1 MVVSAEQ
8 RIGVSSRSILERRP
22 SQRVRAPVNAT
33 IVQLEVNR
41 PCADIA
47 RRTLSFAAV
56 PDRRLSRIAADTA
69 LAAVAATAV
78 NVLLRFLAV
87 AVFDIPQPEFEPLQL
102 RDVIVSSIGATV
114 AAGIV
119 WALIVR
125 FAKDPAKTF
134 RIVAA
139 VALVLSLAA
148 PLQVGLA
155 DPPDYPGT
163 DAGSV
168 GTLIAMHVVT
178 AAIVVAVFTRRRG
191 SGSPP
196 R

>member
-1 MVVSAEQ
+1 MTVVRQ
-8 RIGVSSRSILERRP
+8 
-22 SQRVRAPVNAT
+22 
-33 IVQLEVNR
+33 
-41 PCADIA
+41 IA
-47 RRTLSFAAV
+47 
-56 PDRRLSRIAADTA
+56 IAA
-69 LAAVAATAV
+69 LAATVA
-78 NVLLRFLAV
+78 NVLLRFIAV
-87 AVFDIPQPEFEPLQL
+87 ALLDIPQPEFEPLQL
-102 RDVIVSSIGATV
+102 RDVIVSSLGATIV
-114 AAGIV
+114 AGLV

-125 FAKDPAKTF
+125 FARDPTRTF

-168 GTLIAMHVVT
+168 GTLIAMHLVT
-178 AAIVVAVFTRRRG
+178 AAICVAVFTRPRG
-191 SGSPP
+191 SGSAP

>member
-1 MVVSAEQ
+1 V
-8 RIGVSSRSILERRP
+8 
-22 SQRVRAPVNAT
+22 T
-33 IVQLEVNR
+33 IVRQ
-41 PCADIA
+41 IA
-47 RRTLSFAAV
+47 V
-56 PDRRLSRIAADTA
+56 
-69 LAAVAATAV
+69 AAVAATV
-78 NVLLRFLAV
+78 LNVLVRLLAV
-87 AVFDIPQPEFEPLQL
+87 ALLDIPQPEFEPLQL
-102 RDVIVSSIGATV
+102 RDVIVSSLGATI

-125 FAKDPAKTF
+125 FAKEPVRTF

-139 VALVLSLAA
+139 LALVVSLAA

-168 GTLIAMHVVT
+168 GTLIVMHFVT
-178 AAIVVAVFTRRRG
+178 AAICVALFTRPRG

>member
-1 MVVSAEQ
+1 MTD
-8 RIGVSSRSILERRP
+8 LRP
-22 SQRVRAPVNAT
+22 
-33 IVQLEVNR
+33 
-41 PCADIA
+41 
-47 RRTLSFAAV
+47 
-56 PDRRLSRIAADTA
+56 SRIALDIA
-69 LAAVAATAV
+69 LAAVAATVA

-87 AVFDIPQPEFEPLQL
+87 ALFDIPQPEFEPLQL
-102 RDVIVSSIGATV
+102 RDVIVSSLGATI

-125 FAKDPAKTF
+125 FAKHPTKTF

-139 VALVLSLAA
+139 VAFVLSLVA

-178 AAIVVAVFTRRRG
+178 AAIVIALFTRPRE

>member
-1 MVVSAEQ
+1 VPVV
-8 RIGVSSRSILERRP
+8 
-22 SQRVRAPVNAT
+22 T
-33 IVQLEVNR
+33 IVRQ
-41 PCADIA
+41 IA
-47 RRTLSFAAV
+47 V
-56 PDRRLSRIAADTA
+56 
-69 LAAVAATAV
+69 AAVAATAL

-87 AVFDIPQPEFEPLQL
+87 ALLDIPQPEFEPLQL
-102 RDVIVSSIGATV
+102 RDVIVSSIGATL

-119 WALIVR
+119 WALIAR
-125 FAKDPAKTF
+125 FARAPEKTF

-163 DAGSV
+163 DVGSV

-178 AAIVVAVFTRRRG
+178 AAICVALFTRPRG

>member
-1 MVVSAEQ
+1 V
-8 RIGVSSRSILERRP
+8 
-22 SQRVRAPVNAT
+22 T
-33 IVQLEVNR
+33 IVRQ
-41 PCADIA
+41 IA
-47 RRTLSFAAV
+47 
-56 PDRRLSRIAADTA
+56 I
-69 LAAVAATAV
+69 AAVAATVV
-78 NVLLRFLAV
+78 NVLLRFVAV
-87 AVFDIPQPEFEPLQL
+87 ALFDIPQPEFEPLQL
-102 RDVIVSSIGATV
+102 RDVIVSSLGATI
-114 AAGIV
+114 AAGLV

-125 FAKDPAKTF
+125 FAKDPTRTF

-139 VALVLSLAA
+139 VALLLSLAA

-178 AAIVVAVFTRRRG
+178 AAICVAVFTRPRG
-191 SGSPP
+191 PGSAP

>member
-1 MVVSAEQ
+1 M
-8 RIGVSSRSILERRP
+8 
-22 SQRVRAPVNAT
+22 T
-33 IVQLEVNR
+33 IVRQV
-41 PCADIA
+41 AI
-47 RRTLSFAAV
+47 
-56 PDRRLSRIAADTA
+56 
-69 LAAVAATAV
+69 AAVAATVV
-78 NVLLRFLAV
+78 NVLLRLLAV

-102 RDVIVSSIGATV
+102 RDVIVSSLGATI

-125 FAKDPAKTF
+125 FTRDPVRTF

-139 VALVLSLAA
+139 VAVVVSLAA

-168 GTLIAMHVVT
+168 GTLIVMHLVT
-178 AAIVVAVFTRRRG
+178 AAICVAVFTRPRG

>member
-1 MVVSAEQ
+1 MSKT
-8 RIGVSSRSILERRP
+8 SI
-22 SQRVRAPVNAT
+22 VR
-33 IVQLEVNR
+33 Q
-41 PCADIA
+41 IA
-47 RRTLSFAAV
+47 
-56 PDRRLSRIAADTA
+56 IAA
-69 LAAVAATAV
+69 LAATVV
-78 NVLLRFLAV
+78 NVLLRVLAV
-87 AVFDIPQPEFEPLQL
+87 ALFDIPQPEFEPLQL
-102 RDVIVSSIGATV
+102 RDVIVSSIGATLV
-114 AAGIV
+114 AGLV

-125 FAKDPAKTF
+125 FAKDPVKTF

-178 AAIVVAVFTRRRG
+178 AAICVALFTRPRG
-191 SGSPP
+191 SGSAP